1 MPATSSWFEAEG
13 FSTVR
18 QVFWISQDLE
28 VQDVAQ
34 RRLLDDVGD
43 IV

>member
-18 QVFWISQDLE
+18 QVFWISLDLE
-28 VQDVAQ
+28 VRDGVQ